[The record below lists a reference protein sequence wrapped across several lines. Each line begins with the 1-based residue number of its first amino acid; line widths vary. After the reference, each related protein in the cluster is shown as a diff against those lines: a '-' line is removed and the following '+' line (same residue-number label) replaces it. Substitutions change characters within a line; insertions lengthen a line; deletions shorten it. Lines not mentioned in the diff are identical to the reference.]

1 MADNTIKVWE
11 ISSGKRVKG
20 IDLPDTSTLDAI
32 TKQLPSGYYSTFRT
46 FDAGKCVLGL
56 RAHLQRLYK
65 PASMQKINVSVDAD
79 GLRGYLSDALR
90 NYCSEARVRVI
101 MSRGGQVY
109 IIIEALKPLPPEI
122 FLDGV
127 KAVTTDVQ
135 RENPRLKSTNFIST
149 SERERVQISRSNIFE
164 ALIVRNGSI
173 LEGMTSNFFYVMDD
187 KLGTARQNVLLG
199 ITRRTVLRVA
209 RGSGLEIIYRSLKR
223 KRIPTISEAFLTS
236 SSRGIVPIVQIDD
249 MQLGEGTPGPVT
261 KYLMNGYQTY
271 VEQHA
276 ELI

>member
-1 MADNTIKVWE
+1 MAENTIKVWE

-46 FDAGKCVLGL
+46 FDAGKSVLGL
-56 RAHLQRLYK
+56 RAHLHRLYK

-90 NYCSEARVRVI
+90 NYSSEARVRVI

-109 IIIEALKPLPPEI
+109 IVIEALKPLPPEI

-127 KAVTTDVQ
+127 KVVTTDVQ

-164 ALIVRNGSI
+164 ALIVRNGFI
-173 LEGMTSNFFYVMDD
+173 LEGMTSNFFYVMND

-199 ITRRTVLRVA
+199 ITRRTVLHVA
-209 RGSGLEIIYRSLKR
+209 RGSGFGIIYRSLKW
-223 KRIPTISEAFLTS
+223 KQIPALSEAFLTS

-249 MQLGEGTPGPVT
+249 MQLGEGAPGTIT